1 MNYVQSK
8 NIRMVILNGIGR
20 ELFMFIGIGAKSP
33 FNQSHLHIKK
43 ILKNKL
49 SILNVWITC

>member
-33 FNQSHLHIKK
+33 FNQSQLHIKK
-43 ILKNKL
+43 NFKEQVVNFK
-49 SILNVWITC
+49 

>member
-1 MNYVQSK
+1 
-8 NIRMVILNGIGR
+8 MVILNGIGR